1 MKKSVLYFLFL
12 LFVQMGFAQS
22 DLSWQGYFSY
32 NEIKDVSEAASAV
45 FAASENA
52 LFSKNVTTNLI
63 KTTNTIDG
71 LSGQTIS
78 SLYHSATFNKT
89 ILGYENGLIL
99 VINQA
104 DGTILN
110 VVDII
115 NKQLPANLKK
125 INHFME
131 FEGIAYVSCD
141 FGIVQF
147 NLATMLF
154 GDTYFIGDNGA
165 EIIVNQTAVFN
176 GFIYA
181 ATNNG
186 IRRAAIANENLIDF
200 NQWTTIAAGNWSGIT
215 AFGTDLYATDTFGN
229 VQKLSATSSSF
240 TGFTQLPQ
248 RSVDMRATTD
258 YLILTTLNSIYIYNN
273 QMVLVRQ
280 INTNQIPETNLGFTC
295 ATIIGDSVFIGTK
308 ENGLITT
315 SLASPVTFENITPIG
330 PARNNIFSLQVTP
343 NVLWAVYGDYT
354 AGYNPYPLDSYGIS
368 KFNEKGW
375 LNIPYEKVLGAKS
388 MTRIAIN
395 PSNENEVYASSF
407 FSGLLKIEN
416 DEPKILYNQTNSGL
430 ESLTFVGPDYIDIRI
445 NGTAFDKSGNLWVT
459 NSRIKNGLKV
469 LKPGGQWQSYAM
481 DAILASPI
489 DNSFGAMVIDKN
501 GTKWLSTS
509 EDGVVGFN
517 ETNNKFKKI
526 TSGPDTGNLPISN
539 VRTVAVD
546 TRNQLWIGTT
556 KGLRVLPNV
565 SSFQSE
571 EQMTANPIII
581 LEDNLA
587 QELLFEQFIT
597 DIAVDGANNKWIG
610 TGDSGLFLVSPNG
623 QETKYH
629 FTINNSPLP
638 SNVINDIDINS
649 ATGEVFI
656 ATAKGMISFKGVST
670 AANDD
675 LSNAYVYP
683 NPVRPE
689 YQGTVKIAGLL
700 DRANVKITD
709 IGGNLVYETTSEGGT
724 IEWDTTAFGKYK
736 VASGVYMIFISA
748 QDGVET
754 KVKKVMII
762 R

>member
-1 MKKSVLYFLFL
+1 MLFT
-12 LFVQMGFAQS
+12 QMGFAQS
-22 DLSWQGYFSY
+22 DLSWRGYFSY
-32 NEIKDVSEAASAV
+32 NEIKDVSESNTAIFSS
-45 FAASENA
+45 SENA
-52 LFSKNVTTNLI
+52 LFSQNRTTGLI
-63 KTTNTIDG
+63 KTTNTVDG

-89 ILGYENGLIL
+89 IVGYENGLII
-99 VINQA
+99 VINET
-104 DGTILN
+104 DGNMLN

-115 NKQLPANLKK
+115 SKQLPSNIKK

-147 NLATMLF
+147 NLATMQF

-165 EIIVNQTAVFN
+165 EIIVNQTALYN
-176 GFIYA
+176 GYIYA
-181 ATNNG
+181 ATSSG
-186 IRRAAIANENLIDF
+186 VRRASISNKNLVDYR
-200 NQWTTIAAGNWSGIT
+200 QWETIAQGNWSSIET
-215 AFGTDLYATDTFGN
+215 FETDLFASNGAGTIHKFN
-229 VQKLSATSSSF
+229 SVSNSF
-240 TGFTQLPQ
+240 TSLITLAQPA
-248 RSVDMRATTD
+248 VDMRAKANF
-258 YLILTTLNSIYIYNN
+258 LIVSTLNTIYIYNR
-273 QMVLVRQ
+273 QMALVRQ
-280 INTNQIPETNLGFTC
+280 INASQIPDITASFTC
-295 ATIIGDSVFIGTK
+295 ATIIEDTVFIGTK
-308 ENGLITT
+308 EHGLFAT
-315 SLASPVTFENITPIG
+315 SISSAVAFENLTPIG
-330 PARNNIFSLQVTP
+330 PSRNNIFSLDATS
-343 NVLWAVYGDYT
+343 NSLWTVYGDYT
-354 AGYNPYPLDSYGIS
+354 VDYNPYALDSYGVS
-368 KFNEKGW
+368 KLTENGW

-388 MTRIAIN
+388 MTRITVN
-395 PSNENEVYASSF
+395 PSNEKEVFASSF

-416 DEPKILYNQTNSGL
+416 DEPKILYNQTNSSL

-445 NGTAFDKSGNLWVT
+445 NGAAFDKSGNLWVT

-469 LKPGGQWQSYAM
+469 LRSNGQWQSYAM
-481 DAILASPI
+481 DNILKSPN
-489 DNSFGAMVIDKN
+489 DNNFGTIAVDKN

-509 EDGVVGFN
+509 GDGVVGFN
-517 ETNNKFKKI
+517 ESTNKFKKI
-526 TSGPDTGNLPISN
+526 TTGPDTGNLPVAD
-539 VRTVAVD
+539 VRTVALD

-556 KGLRVLPNV
+556 KGLRVLANV
-565 SSFQSE
+565 GNFQTDD
-571 EQMTANPIII
+571 QMKANPIII
-581 LEDNLA
+581 VEDNLP
-587 QELLFEQFIT
+587 QELLYEQFIT

-610 TGDSGLFLVSPNG
+610 TADSGLFLVSPNG

-656 ATAKGMISFKGVST
+656 ATAKGLVSFKGVST

-700 DRANVKITD
+700 DRANIKITD
-709 IGGNLVYETTSEGGT
+709 IEGNLIYETIAAGGT

-754 KVKKVMII
+754 KVKKIMII

>member
-1 MKKSVLYFLFL
+1 
-12 LFVQMGFAQS
+12 
-22 DLSWQGYFSY
+22 
-32 NEIKDVSEAASAV
+32 
-45 FAASENA
+45 
-52 LFSKNVTTNLI
+52 
-63 KTTNTIDG
+63 
-71 LSGQTIS
+71 
-78 SLYHSATFNKT
+78 
-89 ILGYENGLIL
+89 
-99 VINQA
+99 
-104 DGTILN
+104 
-110 VVDII
+110 
-115 NKQLPANLKK
+115 
-125 INHFME
+125 
-131 FEGIAYVSCD
+131 
-141 FGIVQF
+141 
-147 NLATMLF
+147 
-154 GDTYFIGDNGA
+154 
-165 EIIVNQTAVFN
+165 
-176 GFIYA
+176 
-181 ATNNG
+181 
-186 IRRAAIANENLIDF
+186 
-200 NQWTTIAAGNWSGIT
+200 
-215 AFGTDLYATDTFGN
+215 
-229 VQKLSATSSSF
+229 
-240 TGFTQLPQ
+240 
-248 RSVDMRATTD
+248 
-258 YLILTTLNSIYIYNN
+258 
-273 QMVLVRQ
+273 
-280 INTNQIPETNLGFTC
+280 
-295 ATIIGDSVFIGTK
+295 
-308 ENGLITT
+308 
-315 SLASPVTFENITPIG
+315 
-330 PARNNIFSLQVTP
+330 
-343 NVLWAVYGDYT
+343 
-354 AGYNPYPLDSYGIS
+354 
-368 KFNEKGW
+368 
-375 LNIPYEKVLGAKS
+375 
-388 MTRIAIN
+388 
-395 PSNENEVYASSF
+395 
-407 FSGLLKIEN
+407 
-416 DEPKILYNQTNSGL
+416 LYNQTNSGL

-649 ATGEVFI
+649 ATGEIFI
-656 ATAKGMISFKGVST
+656 ATAKGMVSFKGVST